1 MAHHQRQLVSRHD
14 EVSPFKIW
22 NKENKTLL
30 DTFITKMKNQ
40 INLEQHYELKM

>member
-14 EVSPFKIW
+14 EVSPFNIW

-30 DTFITKMKNQ
+30 NTFTTKNQ
-40 INLEQHYELKM
+40 INLDQHYELKM